1 MALKSFLLT
10 LTLRRL
16 ATLVCGIILLISGL
30 GTMTYWALKWSGN
43 ETFGALVRARHARTF
58 SKESSRIGAVP
69 FGLSTFRSL
78 QWPLLD
84 MFLLKQCAVGSA
96 LLVADHAYAPKVS
109 IAVGLLFASM
119 GVLGLAIDSM
129 PQWREELVGT
139 VDELQPMFLNIWFLG
154 FGGVLAA
161 LGAGG
166 FAALDKFKAGVP
178 IVRWLPFVPQQYQ
191 TLTMA

>member
-1 MALKSFLLT
+1 ML
-10 LTLRRL
+10 
-16 ATLVCGIILLISGL
+16 
-30 GTMTYWALKWSGN
+30 
-43 ETFGALVRARHARTF
+43 
-58 SKESSRIGAVP
+58 
-69 FGLSTFRSL
+69 
-78 QWPLLD
+78 
-84 MFLLKQCAVGSA
+84 LLKQCAVGSA
-96 LLVADHAYAPKVS
+96 LLVADHALAPKVS

-119 GVLGLAIDSM
+119 GVLGLAIDAM

-178 IVRWLPFVPQQYQ
+178 IVRWLPFVPPQYQ